1 MTQPNK
7 YPDLEAL
14 AKGVQLAI
22 KPLSPF
28 VKIEA
33 RINSASNGEL
43 CCVEIN
49 TSLSNRDIKEIERKI
64 LTGKN
69 AYIGISGHDIDALH
83 LTLRVNE
90 LQDEFLL

>member
-22 KPLSPF
+22 KPLGSF

-33 RINSASNGEL
+33 WINSASNGEL
-43 CCVEIN
+43 CYVEIN
-49 TSLSNRDIKEIERKI
+49 TSLSNWDIKEIERKI

-69 AYIGISGHDIDALH
+69 AYIGISGHDFDALH
-83 LTLRVNE
+83 LTLRVNQ
-90 LQDEFLL
+90 LKPEFIK

>member
-22 KPLSPF
+22 KPLSSY

-49 TSLSNRDIKEIERKI
+49 SSLSNWDIKELERKI

-69 AYIGISGHDIDALH
+69 AYIGISGYDIDTIH
-83 LTLRVNE
+83 LTLRVNQ
-90 LQDEFLL
+90 LKPEFLK

>member
-22 KPLSPF
+22 KPISPF

-49 TSLSNRDIKEIERKI
+49 TSLSNWDIKEIERKI

-69 AYIGISGHDIDALH
+69 AYIGISGHDLGDLY
-83 LTLRVNE
+83 LTLRVDQ
-90 LQDEFLL
+90 LKPEFLK